1 MRTHVRRRHRTWIA
15 SMTLATAGWAV
26 VWTTLFLRRFAPG
39 WAPEMVHA
47 WWIALIFALP
57 GLFLALFTVRARL
70 IWVLLAA
77 VPLFANA
84 SLVCL
89 RLLMDQDPARAELS
103 GTVDERSVEAR

>member
-1 MRTHVRRRHRTWIA
+1 MRIHVRRRHRTWIL

-26 VWTTLFLRRFAPG
+26 VWTALFLRRYAPTM
-39 WAPEMVHA
+39 APELVAA
-47 WWIALIFALP
+47 WWVALLFAVP

-89 RLLMDQDPARAELS
+89 RLLMDEDPAVSALS
-103 GTVDERSVEAR
+103 GTTAERADSLR

>member
-1 MRTHVRRRHRTWIA
+1 MRIHVRRRHRTWIL

-26 VWTTLFLRRFAPG
+26 VWTAVFLRRYVPSI
-39 WAPEMVHA
+39 APELVVA
-47 WWIALIFALP
+47 WWIALLFALP

-89 RLLMDQDPARAELS
+89 RLLMDEDPAAAALS
-103 GTVDERSVEAR
+103 GTPGERADGLR